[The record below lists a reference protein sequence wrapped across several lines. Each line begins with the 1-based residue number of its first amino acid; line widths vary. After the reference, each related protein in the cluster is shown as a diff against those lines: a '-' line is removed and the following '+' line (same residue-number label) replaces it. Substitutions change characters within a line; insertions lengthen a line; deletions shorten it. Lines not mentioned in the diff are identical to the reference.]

1 MVNQLRRIRKQ
12 VVDWSERAKSQE
24 NWARWR
30 EMADALQE
38 KLTALEGQLVNL
50 DEEKLKP
57 GPGRLAERFTILS
70 VMIDESDDAP
80 TRGAQ
85 EVFALLDQQTR
96 ERRAELDRLL
106 SEDVAAFNAEARDAE
121 VPAVI
126 V

>member
-12 VVDWSERAKSQE
+12 VVDWSERAKSHE

-70 VMIDESDDAP
+70 AMIDESDDAP

-85 EVFALLDQQTR
+85 EVFALLDQQTH
-96 ERRAELDRLL
+96 ERRADLDRLL
-106 SEDVAAFNAEARDAE
+106 SEDVAAFNAEARNAE